1 MVTKGLLLCAGMGT
15 RLRPITH
22 AIAKHLLPAANR
34 PIIFYTIDKLVAAGI
49 TEIGIVVG
57 SNRADFVRD
66 VGDGSRW
73 GIRIEYIEQKNPLG
87 TAHAVQVVRD
97 WAGSGPFVM
106 VLGDILIQQGLEELL
121 HTFASSRPNGI
132 LVVNRTESP
141 ELYGIVELQDDTI
154 VGLEEKPAQPKS
166 DLAVAGIY
174 IFDETIFPAIDRVK
188 PSPRGE
194 LELPDAIRMV
204 IEDGG
209 RIEPFMLSGWWKD
222 TGRPED
228 ILDLNRL
235 LLMDMPEAAVEGTV
249 DSRSTLDGNV
259 SIAETA
265 TVENSV
271 IRGPVAIGKN
281 CTIRNA
287 RIGPYTSIGAD
298 VTLDNVQIECSI
310 VMDSATIRNVSKP
323 IDGSLI
329 GRRASVCGSAN
340 DADALRFIVSDDS
353 SVCGVS

>member
-22 AIAKHLLPAANR
+22 TIAKHLLPAANR

-57 SNRADFVRD
+57 SNRADFLRD

-87 TAHAVQVVRD
+87 TAHAVQVARD
-97 WAGSGPFVM
+97 WAGADPFVM
-106 VLGDILIQQGLEELL
+106 VLGDILIQQGLDQLF
-121 HTFASSRPNGI
+121 HTFESSRPNGI

-141 ELYGIVELQDDTI
+141 ELYGIVELQDDAI
-154 VGLEEKPAQPKS
+154 VGLEEKPAHPKS
-166 DLAVAGIY
+166 NLAVAGIY
-174 IFDETIFPAIDRVK
+174 IFDETIFSAIDRVE

-228 ILDLNRL
+228 ILHLNRL
-235 LLMDMPEAAVEGTV
+235 LLMDMPEASVEGSV
-249 DSRSTLDGNV
+249 DRESTLDGNV
-259 SIAETA
+259 SIAETT

-298 VTLDNVQIECSI
+298 VTLENAQIEYSI
-310 VMDSATIRNVSKP
+310 VMDGASIRSVSKP

-329 GRRASVCGSAN
+329 GRRASVCGSD
-340 DADALRFIVSDDS
+340 DAGSLRFIVSDDS
-353 SVCGVS
+353 SVSGIS